1 MRAGIVG
8 AGVMGQLLACKLLQA
23 GWQVEIFDPAPEKSC
38 SRAAAGL
45 LTPVAE
51 LAQSE
56 EIIFQMGMEALSTHW
71 PALLQQLPEPVDFQQ
86 QGSLL
91 IAHPQD
97 QVELT
102 QCIRKIAAKV
112 ENTTHYRKVDQAEI
126 TALEPALEKFQ
137 QGYYFPDE
145 GCLDNQTL
153 LSVLARYL
161 ADKITW
167 HTAQYVDQLG
177 PSKICLGE
185 KTYLFDLVLDCRGL
199 GAKSSFP
206 DIRGVRGEL
215 VWLHAPAV
223 QITRP
228 LRILHP
234 RYRLYISP
242 RANHTYLVG
251 ATEIESE
258 AHDAI
263 SVRSMLELL
272 TAVFYVHPGFAEAR
286 IIKTVTHC
294 RPTLPHHLP
303 CIKYAPGF
311 VAVNG
316 LYRHGFLVAP
326 SLAAD
331 IALWTQGG
339 IASVR
344 YPTLWEV
351 CTGGMF

>member
-1 MRAGIVG
+1 VKAGIVG
-8 AGVMGQLLACKLLQA
+8 AGIMGNLLACKLFQA
-23 GWQVEIFDPAPEKSC
+23 GWQVDIFDPAHEKNC

-56 EIIFQMGMEALSTHW
+56 EIIFQMGMEALSIHW
-71 PALLQQLPEPVDFQQ
+71 PALLQQLPEAVDFQQ

-91 IAHPQD
+91 IAHPRD
-97 QVELT
+97 QTELT
-102 QCIRKIAAKV
+102 QFVRKIAAKL
-112 ENTTHYRKVDQAEI
+112 ENTGHCKKVDQAEI
-126 TALEPALEKFQ
+126 IALEPALEKFQ

-153 LSVLARYL
+153 LPVLARYL
-161 ADKITW
+161 EDKITW
-167 HTAQYVDQLG
+167 HTGQHVDQLG
-177 PSKICLGE
+177 PGKICLGE
-185 KTYLFDLVLDCRGL
+185 KTHHFDLVLDCRGL

-206 DIRGVRGEL
+206 EVRGVRGEL
-215 VWLHAPAV
+215 VWLHAPEV

-228 LRILHP
+228 VRILHP
-234 RYRLYISP
+234 RYSLYISP
-242 RANHTYLVG
+242 RANQTYLVG
-251 ATEIESE
+251 ASEIESE
-258 AHDAI
+258 AQDAI

-286 IIKTVTHC
+286 IIDTVTHC
-294 RPTLPHHLP
+294 RPTLPDHLP
-303 CIKYAPGF
+303 CIQYGPGF

-326 SLAAD
+326 TLAAD
-331 IALWTQGG
+331 IALWVQGG

-344 YPTLWEV
+344 YPTLWEAYI
-351 CTGGMF
+351 